1 MALVEFLQ
9 ASYLKAQLDRLSN
22 LNISL
27 TDLRD
32 GLRGTDSRTLT
43 DIYNKLS
50 NIGGSVSVANLPA
63 WFTGSTKTT
72 DDLFNKLNSLTNA
85 LSSVATDSLRANVIN
100 AISVG
105 NFPSWFT
112 GSTKLTDD
120 LFNKLD
126 ALSKALGSVAQD
138 SLRVSLISSLPSGT
152 NWIGRVWVGDGTNA
166 VSVISGTLAGSSR
179 YLLGV
184 APDMTKVFAGGTN
197 YTEQAVNVTTTES
210 SSSFS
215 PPLRAVMLTNTGDVD
230 IIIKLNGGTTQKI
243 LYAKTSKVIVFYEIS
258 SISYKVASGS
268 STLVIE
274 GYW

>member
-1 MALVEFLQ
+1 MAVIEFLQ
-9 ASYLKAQLDRLSN
+9 AQYLKAQLDKLSN

-43 DIYNKLS
+43 DIYNKLG
-50 NIGGSVSVANLPA
+50 NIGGSVSISNLPA

-72 DDLFNKLNSLTNA
+72 DDLFNKISSLTNA
-85 LSSVATDSLRANVIN
+85 LATVGTDKLRVSPVDPIN
-100 AISVG
+100 IN

-120 LFNKLD
+120 LYSKLD

-138 SLRVSLISSLPSGT
+138 KLRSSIVDPLPAGT
-152 NWIGRVWVGDGTNA
+152 NWIGKVYIGDGTNA

-179 YLLGV
+179 YLMGV

-197 YTEQAVNVTTTES
+197 YTEQVVNVTTTEAS
-210 SSSFS
+210 STFN
-215 PPLRAVMLTNTGDVD
+215 PPLRAVILSNTGDVD
-230 IIIKLNGGTTQKI
+230 VIVKLNGGTTQKTI
-243 LYAKTSKVIVFYEIS
+243 YAKTSKVIVFYEIS